1 MHSISDL
8 RGIFRVG
15 DVLHPSHVT
24 SVLRSPHRDARN
36 AVGTRGAIPM
46 FFARGNPYDVAGPD
60 LAHRTSLGLGPAD
73 ARDDIQ
79 RLAQGMRMPCRARAR
94 LEGYAGRDDPRRRFG
109 GDDWILPDRARKIL
123 LGCLARRSRTGEMD
137 VHRLT
142 PCLSLLG
149 SCVA

>member
-8 RGIFRVG
+8 RGIFGVG
-15 DVLHPSHVT
+15 DVLHPGHVT
-24 SVLRSPHRDARN
+24 SVQRFLPRDVRH
-36 AVGTRGAIPM
+36 AVGRRGAMPM
-46 FFARGNPYDVAGPD
+46 FFARWNPYDVAGPD

-79 RLAQGMRMPCRARAR
+79 RLAQGMRMPSRARAG
-94 LEGYAGRDDPRRRFG
+94 LEGYAGRDNPRRGFG

-123 LGCLARRSRTGEMD
+123 LRCLARRSRSREMN

-142 PCLSLLG
+142 PC
-149 SCVA
+149 